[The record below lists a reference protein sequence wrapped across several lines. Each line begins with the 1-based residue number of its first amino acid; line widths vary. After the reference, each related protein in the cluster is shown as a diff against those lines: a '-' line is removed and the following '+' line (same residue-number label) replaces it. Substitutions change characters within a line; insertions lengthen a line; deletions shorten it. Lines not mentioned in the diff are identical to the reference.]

1 MAAAEPL
8 SKPGVGPHRQFQEE
22 TEVFYV
28 GFLDRYDERRLSDF
42 SGFALYIAH
51 KALDLVEWEF
61 DGPVQLEVLFEDRA
75 PANAVKSFTDLF
87 KPLEVHVY
95 QWPER

>member
-8 SKPGVGPHRQFQEE
+8 SKPGVDPHRQFQEE

-61 DGPVQLEVLFEDRA
+61 DMPNPFVQRCKDWHR
-75 PANAVKSFTDLF
+75 
-87 KPLEVHVY
+87 
-95 QWPER
+95 RC